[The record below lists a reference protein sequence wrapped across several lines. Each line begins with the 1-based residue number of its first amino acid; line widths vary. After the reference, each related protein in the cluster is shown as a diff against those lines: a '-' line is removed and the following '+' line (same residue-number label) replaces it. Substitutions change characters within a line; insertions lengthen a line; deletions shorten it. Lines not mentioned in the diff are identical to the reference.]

1 MSFFPSM
8 NVGRKIKPEGSPQA
22 KIAIVGDYTSA
33 FDDNALKPFQGS
45 AGQVLGQC
53 LHLAGLIRG
62 EVYLTNVIKS
72 KPTRRAPPKGK
83 NGPCPEFFLE
93 GRGVF
98 TEAGLEH
105 VAALREE
112 LNATDCNVLVACG
125 RAAAQALAGVRAVAD
140 RRGYVH
146 ESVGLDRV
154 RKVIPTHHPGAAL
167 RGNFTYRHMIT
178 CDLKKAKHE
187 AEFPDLRRP
196 DRNLVYE
203 FRDVEECL
211 QWIEHFKGRSP
222 LSVDIEVMNFE
233 VSCIN
238 LSDRPSLGVVVPIA
252 GRWTLDEEV
261 AIWRALVEL
270 LEDESTIKVL
280 QNAIFDIQ
288 FLLTKGIRIR
298 GPIRDTMIGHSCMYP
313 ELPKGLGFLGSIY
326 CGAQEYWKDMVKFD
340 DIKENS

>member
-8 NVGRKIKPEGSPQA
+8 NVARKIRPEGSPNA
-22 KIAIVGDYTSA
+22 RIAIVGDYTSA
-33 FDDNALKPFQGS
+33 FDDQALRPFQGA

-72 KPTRRAPPKGK
+72 KPTRRAPPKSA

-93 GRGVF
+93 GKAQF
-98 TEAGLEH
+98 TETGLAH
-105 VAALREE
+105 VEELREE
-112 LNATDCNVLVACG
+112 LNATDCNVVVACG
-125 RAAAQALAGVRAVAD
+125 RAASVALAGVKAVAA

-146 ESVGLDRV
+146 ESIGLNRV
-154 RKVIPTHHPGAAL
+154 VKVIPTHHPGQAL

-187 AEFPDLRRP
+187 SQFPELIRP
-196 DRNLVYE
+196 DRHLVFEYT
-203 FRDVEECL
+203 DVDECL
-211 QWIEHFKGRSP
+211 RWIEYFKGKSP
-222 LSVDIEVMNFE
+222 LAVDIEVINFE
-233 VSCIN
+233 VSCVN
-238 LSDRPSLGVVVPIA
+238 LSDQPGLGVVIPIA
-252 GRWTLDEEV
+252 GRWTLEEEA
-261 AIWRALVEL
+261 AIWMALVEL
-270 LEDESTIKVL
+270 LEDESTTKVL

-288 FLLTKGIRIR
+288 FMLTKGVRIR
-298 GPIRDTMIGHSCMYP
+298 GPIHDTMVGHSCMYP